1 MGLWALI
8 RELYYRRLR
17 RLDMEILWPSMLR
30 DAKNLDH
37 AKAAFAV
44 HAMNDPAWLILGEDA
59 IVAFIESLSAYD

>member
-17 RLDMEILWPSMLR
+17 RLDMEILWPRLLQ
-30 DAKNLDH
+30 DAKNLDR

-44 HAMNDPAWLILGEDA
+44 HAMRDPAWLILGEDA